1 MGGIRVIR
9 GTGVGGGGGGGGI
22 RVIRGTGGSHKG
34 DRWEVSESYGGQG
47 GGVSES

>member
-1 MGGIRVIR
+1 M
-9 GTGVGGGGGGGGI
+9 GGI

-34 DRWEVSESYGGQG
+34 DRWEVSESYGGQAGG